1 MQVSKELAKQI
12 QTKARAILD
21 REVLIAGTDG
31 SVLAGSDG
39 IGEFIPDAL
48 KACQE
53 GRQVEGHLGTN
64 SVVWVPFVYEYQT
77 IGVFGVMTASGSQ
90 ITPEAISLLQ
100 GLAEVIVHQ
109 YYLLDKVQS
118 TETVR
123 AQFLGEFLTA
133 SSIDTEAIYR
143 QSDIMQLNLRS
154 PQAVILARLEGFE
167 SSLHASASHLS
178 IEEQRLE
185 LSHATEK
192 IINTIREGFQNYQ
205 DNIASYLGH
214 DTFVIL
220 KGIGGSSPNTLNT
233 IRFLNEKGQYLF
245 ELLSKN
251 HNDKVTIGVGQYYP
265 DLGGLRKSFQDA
277 KLALEVGL
285 KVWGPGRVYHIKQ
298 VGMFVTLANISQDR
312 KAELAHQILHPLL
325 RDQQLY
331 KTVRAFLTSGLNLT
345 ETAKQLHVHRNTLI
359 YRLDKTKKLIALD
372 PRHFDDALQIKLGL
386 MFYQPA

>member
-77 IGVFGVMTASGSQ
+77 IGVFGVITSTGQ

>member
-1 MQVSKELAKQI
+1 MQVSKELGKQI
-12 QTKARAILD
+12 QAKSRAILD
-21 REVLIAGTDG
+21 REVLVAGTDG
-31 SVLAGSDG
+31 SVLAGPQG
-39 IGEFIPDAL
+39 TGEFIPDAL

-53 GRQVEGHLGTN
+53 GRQVEGHLGTS

-77 IGVFGVMTASGSQ
+77 IGVFGVMNSAGAQ

-123 AQFLGEFLTA
+123 AQFLSEFLTA
-133 SSIDTEAIYR
+133 ASIDNEAIYR
-143 QSDIMQLNLRS
+143 QADIMQLNLRS

-167 SSLHASASHLS
+167 SSLHASTAHLS

-185 LSHATEK
+185 LSRATEK
-192 IINTIREGFQNYQ
+192 IIDNIRQGFQNYQ
-205 DNIASYLGH
+205 DNIASYLGN

-245 ELLSKN
+245 EQLSKE
-251 HNDKVTIGVGQYYP
+251 HNDKVTVGVGQYYP

-331 KTVRAFLTSGLNLT
+331 KTVKAFLGSGLNLT

>member
-1 MQVSKELAKQI
+1 MQVSKELARQI
-12 QTKARAILD
+12 RAKARAILD
-21 REVLIAGTDG
+21 REVLITGTDG
-31 SVLAGSDG
+31 SVLAGPETT
-39 IGEFIPDAL
+39 GEFVPDAL
-48 KACQE
+48 KASQE
-53 GRQVEGHLGTN
+53 GRQIEGQMGTN
-64 SVVWVPFVYEYQT
+64 RVNWIPFVYEYQT
-77 IGVFGVMTASGSQ
+77 IGVFGIQTGTDQ
-90 ITPEAISLLQ
+90 ITPEAISLLS

-118 TETVR
+118 AETVR
-123 AQFLGEFLTA
+123 SQFISDLLQA
-133 SSIDTEAIYR
+133 SNIDNEAIYR

-192 IINTIREGFQNYQ
+192 ITDSIKKGFQNYQ
-205 DNIASYLGH
+205 DNIATYLGN

-220 KGIGGSSPNTLNT
+220 KGIGGTSPNTLNT
-233 IRFLNEKGQYLF
+233 IRFLSEKGQYLF
-245 ELLSKN
+245 EMLSQI
-251 HNDKVTIGVGQYYP
+251 HNDKVTIGVGQFYP

-331 KTVRAFLTSGLNLT
+331 KTVRAFLGSGLNLT

-386 MFYQPA
+386 MFYQPV